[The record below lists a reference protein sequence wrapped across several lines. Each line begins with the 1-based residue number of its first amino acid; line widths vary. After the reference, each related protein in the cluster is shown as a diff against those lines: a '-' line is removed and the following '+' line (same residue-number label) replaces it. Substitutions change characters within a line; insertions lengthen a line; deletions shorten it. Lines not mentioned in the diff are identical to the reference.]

1 MEDSIR
7 RLALAELDPD
17 RLRRLVGEG
26 EPLFVERKEATPK
39 EGLGPTVA
47 SFANTL
53 GGWLLLGVADDGG
66 LRGWREHGRSD
77 LQDHLRHVLRRE
89 VDPLPPFSARSIELE
104 DQPIGVVRVIES
116 VDTPHIAR
124 RTGALYIREPGGKR
138 PISDHGTLLELARRG
153 EEAIFRAQHRH
164 EAMGLVDRALASPS
178 HLPEDPF
185 GAAEGSLPMALEWI
199 VRAAPLTVP
208 AAFADRAL
216 SKATV
221 DHCVEATKRL
231 WGGEGPLPGKHRVDL
246 DVFGRGLRTEG
257 IHLGL
262 PTMVNV
268 ALDAGGLV
276 AARSTQRRTDGT
288 LYLPTLAQEEL
299 QRLLR
304 AVADLLDE
312 LDAHGRSVVDL
323 VVRGTKEMQVQRT
336 AGERASIEAEGL
348 HIGGELSIPAEEE
361 DLTAAA
367 ARWTREFARAAGLP
381 AWEP

>member
-138 PISDHGTLLELARRG
+138 PISDT
-153 EEAIFRAQHRH
+153 
-164 EAMGLVDRALASPS
+164 
-178 HLPEDPF
+178 
-185 GAAEGSLPMALEWI
+185 
-199 VRAAPLTVP
+199 
-208 AAFADRAL
+208 
-216 SKATV
+216 
-221 DHCVEATKRL
+221 
-231 WGGEGPLPGKHRVDL
+231 
-246 DVFGRGLRTEG
+246 
-257 IHLGL
+257 
-262 PTMVNV
+262 
-268 ALDAGGLV
+268 
-276 AARSTQRRTDGT
+276 ARSSSWR
-288 LYLPTLAQEEL
+288 
-299 QRLLR
+299 
-304 AVADLLDE
+304 
-312 LDAHGRSVVDL
+312 
-323 VVRGTKEMQVQRT
+323 
-336 AGERASIEAEGL
+336 
-348 HIGGELSIPAEEE
+348 
-361 DLTAAA
+361 AA
-367 ARWTREFARAAGLP
+367 ARRPSSVLSTGTRQWVSWTAPWRHRPTCPRTRSVRPRALCPWPWSGSSGRLH
-381 AWEP
+381 